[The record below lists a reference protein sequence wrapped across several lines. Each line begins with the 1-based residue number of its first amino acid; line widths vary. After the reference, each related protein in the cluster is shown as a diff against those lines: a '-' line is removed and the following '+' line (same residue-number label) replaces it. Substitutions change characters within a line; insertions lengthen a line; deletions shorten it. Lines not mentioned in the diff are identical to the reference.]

1 MRVFVTGA
9 TGSYMFRSRPRTHRR
24 RSSGASGRNPLA
36 DFLDWRTPKQPGVLT
51 AELRRACIADTTAH
65 GSDISSL
72 VSQDASCLLET
83 KLLLILQRAHAR
95 YLAKPLVKTRGAHA
109 CLPCEVIDSK
119 RLVKVPPE
127 PHDGSGNPLGLA
139 LRLSQ
144 AVQHSAALLEQHAE
158 QNLPFDHRCEHRDLH
173 RRPQQADEAQDRI
186 EQSRRG
192 RRYVKPALGP
202 AVWRSLQAR
211 FLNQWRNSHR
221 IEAQSQA
228 EARFGGGRVQNAR

>member
-95 YLAKPLVKTRGAHA
+95 YLAKPLVKTGGAH
-109 CLPCEVIDSK
+109 PCPPREVVDTK
-119 RLVKVPPE
+119 RLAKVFPE
-127 PHDGSGNPLGLA
+127 PHDSCGDT
-139 LRLSQ
+139 LRL
-144 AVQHSAALLEQHAE
+144 AVRLRHA
-158 QNLPFDHRCEHRDLH
+158 
-173 RRPQQADEAQDRI
+173 
-186 EQSRRG
+186 
-192 RRYVKPALGP
+192 V
-202 AVWRSLQAR
+202 
-211 FLNQWRNSHR
+211 
-221 IEAQSQA
+221 
-228 EARFGGGRVQNAR
+228 